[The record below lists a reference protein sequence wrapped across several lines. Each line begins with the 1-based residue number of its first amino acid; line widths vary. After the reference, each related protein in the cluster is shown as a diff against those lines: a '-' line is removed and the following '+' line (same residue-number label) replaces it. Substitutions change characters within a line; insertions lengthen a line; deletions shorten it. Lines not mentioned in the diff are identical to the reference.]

1 MAWLKPKKSKRKIK
15 LNKTFTPF
23 FYFYHFKIN
32 RMKKSWIIV
41 LLLALFTACSTK
53 STQKED
59 GEISGELIIFHAG
72 SVTVPVKEIITEFNK
87 EYPNIKVLSEISG
100 SVECAR
106 KISDLNKPCD
116 IFISA
121 DYRVI
126 EKILYPDLADWLI
139 QFASNEMVIAYNNK
153 SLYANKI
160 TTNNWTN
167 ILTKPDV
174 KIGRSDPNSD
184 PCGYRTIHTIL
195 LSENY
200 YKLPGLSFQILTP
213 SKKNIRPKEVDL
225 LALLETNNIDY
236 LFIYKSVAIQ
246 HKLKYIQLPE
256 DVNLSNPA
264 FDDEYHQVFTNLKGK
279 NPNENIEQRGESIV
293 YGVTMPKNGKNRDAA
308 IAFLTF
314 LLNPEKGLKIF
325 DKEGQKPIIKPIGLE
340 FNKIPEEI
348 KKMVNEK

>member
-1 MAWLKPKKSKRKIK
+1 
-15 LNKTFTPF
+15 
-23 FYFYHFKIN
+23 
-32 RMKKSWIIV
+32 MKKNWLI
-41 LLLALFTACSTK
+41 LLLLVLFTACSTK
-53 STQKED
+53 PTQNEE
-59 GEISGELIIFHAG
+59 GQISGELIIFHAG

-87 EYPNIKVLSEISG
+87 EYPNVKVLSEISG

-106 KISDLNKPCD
+106 KIKDLDKPCD

-126 EKILYPDLADWLI
+126 EKILYHDFADWLI
-139 QFASNEMVIAYNNK
+139 QFATNEMVIAYNDK
-153 SLYANKI
+153 SLYANEI
-160 TTNNWTN
+160 TVHNWTS

-174 KIGRSDPNSD
+174 KVGRSDPNSD
-184 PCGYRTIHTIL
+184 PCGYRTIHTVL

-200 YKLPGLSFQILTP
+200 YRIPGLGNQILSS

-246 HKLKYIQLPE
+246 HKLKYIQLPDE
-256 DVNLSNPA
+256 VNLSNPA
-264 FDDEYHQVFTNLKGK
+264 FDEKYHQVFTNLKGK
-279 NPNENIEQRGESIV
+279 NTNENIEQHGESIV
-293 YGVTMPKNGKNRDAA
+293 YGATMPKNGKNRDAA

-325 DKEGQKPIIKPIGLE
+325 NKEGQKPIIKPIGLE
-340 FNKIPEEI
+340 FKNIPKEINKL
-348 KKMVNEK
+348 VDEK